1 MAAADQASELEAAQQ
16 QLQDL
21 QKLLEHSTRSI
32 TDPVAA
38 ADAHLSHLRR
48 AAAALQAGKQRLD
61 LSQAA
66 RLPETVRACSA
77 AVGCL
82 QSQAAALL
90 QPPAELYSGLSGA
103 PTQPAEG
110 LVLAGVLE
118 AAACCFQSV
127 AEGWCCPVGCVGV
140 CAAQLQVKQHTQPGR
155 AAA

>member
-1 MAAADQASELEAAQQ
+1 MKPYLLAYGCASATALDTVELPSSMAAADQGAVLQAAHQ

-21 QKLLEHSTRSI
+21 QKLLDNSTCSI
-32 TDPVAA
+32 THPVAA

-48 AAAALQAGKQRLD
+48 ASAALQACRQRLD

-66 RLPETVRACSA
+66 SLPETVRACSA

-90 QPPAELYSGLSGA
+90 HPPAELYSGLSGV

-118 AAACCFQSV
+118 AAGCFQSV
-127 AEGWCCPVGCVGV
+127 AE
-140 CAAQLQVKQHTQPGR
+140 
-155 AAA
+155 